1 MIPQKTGKEECVIVK
16 LKSRI
21 NGHKATI
28 SEDYQNLKE
37 IVLEK
42 RRDEML
48 DKWIREKDPRAE
60 KHAARWYQS
69 KEKYLEA

>member
-1 MIPQKTGKEECVIVK
+1 MIPQKTGKEVCVIVK

-28 SEDYQNLKE
+28 TDDYQSLKN

-42 RRDEML
+42 RRAEVL
-48 DKWIREKDPRAE
+48 DKWIREKQKRTFVP
-60 KHAARWYQS
+60 S
-69 KEKYLEA
+69 KQKAYDYI